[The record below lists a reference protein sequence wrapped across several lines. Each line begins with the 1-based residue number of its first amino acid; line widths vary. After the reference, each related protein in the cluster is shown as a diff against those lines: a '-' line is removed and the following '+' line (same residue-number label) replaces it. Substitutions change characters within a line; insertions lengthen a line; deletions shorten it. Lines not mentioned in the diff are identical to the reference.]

1 MPGRAPS
8 AAARPPGAG
17 FLYRSVLAAT
27 AAISAGLTLV
37 VLPAYLI
44 LAHSGL
50 TAGQARAGAVLAWA
64 PTR

>member
-1 MPGRAPS
+1 M
-8 AAARPPGAG
+8 AAARPPGTG
-17 FLYRSVLAAT
+17 FLHGSVLAAT
-27 AAISAGLTLV
+27 AAISAALTLV

-50 TAGQARAGAVLAWA
+50 TAGQARACAVLALA